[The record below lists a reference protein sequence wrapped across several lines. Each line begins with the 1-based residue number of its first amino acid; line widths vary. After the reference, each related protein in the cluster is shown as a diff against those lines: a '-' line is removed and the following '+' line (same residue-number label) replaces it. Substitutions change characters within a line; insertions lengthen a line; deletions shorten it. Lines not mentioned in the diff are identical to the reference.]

1 MDNGQDSVTSP
12 FNPENDFISPLSDFG
27 FKNLFGKEGKAKQNL
42 IVLLNAILHDR
53 LGFEKIVRVS
63 LNPTE
68 NTALNKARKS
78 TRYDI
83 YCTTDKNHHII
94 VEMQNR
100 WEPNFD
106 SRLLYYVSEA
116 VTSQGVHKFRKGPWD
131 YSLTPVVGLALCN
144 FTLKGFES
152 EPVAYFN
159 LRDVKTN
166 REYGKQFNLVYV
178 HFKEFTQDPDKC
190 HTELEKIVY
199 SLRNMET
206 MQKNR
211 NNPFSKE
218 KGDFYDTIMDM
229 SRYSALTAEEQMEY
243 VAMRL
248 HENDQQ
254 LRELRAH
261 DQGKVEGIM
270 ETARRMFQKGFS
282 LEDISAITEIPVS
295 TLKSS
300 LQ

>member
-1 MDNGQDSVTSP
+1 
-12 FNPENDFISPLSDFG
+12 
-27 FKNLFGKEGKAKQNL
+27 
-42 IVLLNAILHDR
+42 
-53 LGFEKIVRVS
+53 
-63 LNPTE
+63 
-68 NTALNKARKS
+68 
-78 TRYDI
+78 
-83 YCTTDKNHHII
+83 
-94 VEMQNR
+94 
-100 WEPNFD
+100 
-106 SRLLYYVSEA
+106 
-116 VTSQGVHKFRKGPWD
+116 
-131 YSLTPVVGLALCN
+131 
-144 FTLKGFES
+144 
-152 EPVAYFN
+152 
-159 LRDVKTN
+159 
-166 REYGKQFNLVYV
+166 
-178 HFKEFTQDPDKC
+178 
-190 HTELEKIVY
+190 
-199 SLRNMET
+199 MET